1 MTLEWKDSYRVGHA
15 DIDTQHYELFRL
27 AAMLFTCETHEM
39 RLVHA
44 NSLSDHT
51 RNHFTHEE
59 SLMRS
64 LHFPEIDAHI
74 AEHKLLLL
82 RLDEIA
88 RDIAAGVLKGNDLEV
103 FVSDWLVTHMTTSD
117 VKLSSYVKS

>member
-1 MTLEWKDSYRVGHA
+1 MNLEWKDFYRVGHA

-27 AAMLFTCETHEM
+27 AALLFSCETLEM
-39 RLVHA
+39 RLA
-44 NSLSDHT
+44 YAKSLSDHT

-74 AEHKLLLL
+74 AEHKLLLM

-88 RDIAAGVLKGNDLEV
+88 RDIAAGILKGNDLEV

-117 VKLSSYVKS
+117 AKLSSYVKS